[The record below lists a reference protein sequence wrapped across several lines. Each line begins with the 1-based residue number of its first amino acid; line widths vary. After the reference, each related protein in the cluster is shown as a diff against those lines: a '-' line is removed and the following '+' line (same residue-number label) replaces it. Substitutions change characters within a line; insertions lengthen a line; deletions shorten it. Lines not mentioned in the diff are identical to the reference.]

1 MADSSEVEKKKKDLV
16 EQAIE
21 QAKPLLANI
30 SFGGVMGFCSGM
42 AMKKV
47 GEKLAV
53 VIGCGFV
60 ALQAAVSYGYIEG
73 VNWAK
78 IQADVSKGLDQ
89 NGVSR
94 DHETT
99 MIHAW
104 LDRKWLSKLMR
115 RFSVFVQFSLVVWL
129 LVGWLVVYDCS

>member
-94 DHETT
+94 NHKTT

-104 LDRKWLSKLMR
+104 LARKWLAKFM
-115 RFSVFVQFSLVVWL
+115 
-129 LVGWLVVYDCS
+129 